1 MTAKKI
7 EKLLRQALLQ
17 EGAMQY
23 RLYEY
28 ELEER
33 LDDLQSSL
41 TADQDDYIFTVT
53 ENNGDVAMALMEKSG
68 QVYINEQARERLQ
81 ALWPVGYTGNMK
93 RFIPSFARQLSRGEL
108 PITGVKTA
116 GK

>member
-7 EKLLRQALLQ
+7 EKLLRQALLN
-17 EGAMQY
+17 EGQMQY
-23 RLYEY
+23 RLYEH

-53 ENNGDVAMALMEKSG
+53 ENNGDVASTTLLVLCYS
-68 QVYINEQARERLQ
+68 
-81 ALWPVGYTGNMK
+81 YTHNNISH
-93 RFIPSFARQLSRGEL
+93 IPQ
-108 PITGVKTA
+108 
-116 GK
+116 

>member
-7 EKLLRQALLQ
+7 EKLLRQALLN

-53 ENNGDVAMALMEKSG
+53 ENNGDVAMVLIEKSG
-68 QVYINEQARERLQ
+68 QVYINEHARERLQ

-93 RFIPSFARQLSRGEL
+93 NFIPSFARQLSRGEL

>member
-41 TADQDDYIFTVT
+41 TADQDDYI
-53 ENNGDVAMALMEKSG
+53 L
-68 QVYINEQARERLQ
+68 R
-81 ALWPVGYTGNMK
+81 
-93 RFIPSFARQLSRGEL
+93 
-108 PITGVKTA
+108 
-116 GK
+116 

>member
-17 EGAMQY
+17 EGAMPY

-41 TADQDDYIFTVT
+41 TADQDDDIFTVT
-53 ENNGDVAMALMEKSG
+53 ENNGDVAMALLEKSG
-68 QVYINEQARERLQ
+68 QVYSNEQARERLQ
-81 ALWPVGYTGNMK
+81 ALWPVGSTGNLK
-93 RFIPSFARQLSRGEL
+93 QFSRWRE
-108 PITGVKTA
+108 IKYQ
-116 GK
+116 